1 MNLDK
6 KGPLQMTP
14 QIPPTANALLLRQ
27 FGEVLYGAS
36 WQTALSERLN
46 VSDRSMRRW
55 ASGEDEIPPGVWREI
70 HHLAD
75 SQRLT
80 LEYLGPQILPILQE
94 NKLHPIPNT
103 QPMPDMWGLHF
114 ALATSRGRPVRCF
127 IRREVLDDRV
137 SYRQMKNVF
146 DYFKAYADVFY
157 RVAQRKFDYGE
168 FDNGNLISIGND
180 DVLGEDLP
188 DIRGDWRPDPIL
200 YEDRLPET
208 DAR

>member
-1 MNLDK
+1 
-6 KGPLQMTP
+6 MTSR
-14 QIPPTANALLLRQ
+14 ICATAEALLLRQ

-80 LEYLGPQILPILQE
+80 LEYLTPQIVPILQE

-103 QPMPDMWGLHF
+103 QAMPDTWGLHF

-127 IRREVLDDRV
+127 IQREVLDDRV
-137 SYRQMKNVF
+137 SYRQMKNVL
-146 DYFKAYADVFY
+146 DYFKDHADVFY

-168 FDNGNLISIGND
+168 LNNGNLISIGNA
-180 DVLGEDLP
+180 DVLGEYLP
-188 DIRGDWRPDPIL
+188 DIRDGWRAEARRR
-200 YEDRLPET
+200 EDQPPT
-208 DAR
+208 AK

>member
-1 MNLDK
+1 
-6 KGPLQMTP
+6 MTS
-14 QIPPTANALLLRQ
+14 QIRPTANALLLRQ
-27 FGEVLYGAS
+27 IGEVLYGAS
-36 WQTALSERLN
+36 WQTAFSERLN

-80 LEYLGPQILPILQE
+80 LEYLAPQILPILQE
-94 NKLHPIPNT
+94 NKLQPIPNT

-114 ALATSRGRPVRCF
+114 TLATARGRPVRCF

-146 DYFKAYADVFY
+146 DYFRDHADVFY

-168 FDNGNLISIGND
+168 IDDGNLISIGNA

-188 DIRGDWRPDPIL
+188 DIRNGWRADPRL
-200 YEDRLPET
+200 YEDRPPTT